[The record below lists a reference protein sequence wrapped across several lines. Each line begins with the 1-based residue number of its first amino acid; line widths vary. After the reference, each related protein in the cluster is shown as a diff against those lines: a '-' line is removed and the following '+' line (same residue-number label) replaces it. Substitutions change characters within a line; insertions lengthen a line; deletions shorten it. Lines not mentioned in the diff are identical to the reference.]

1 MKTAVVKIPFFMNEQ
16 NMAHLLKGLKIGN
29 LQEVHEDMLFKAGY
43 DIYSERETIYEGAEF
58 PNISD
63 RKVGKA
69 IRYIKGSPNMNDG
82 LEVELLDSL
91 YYHKLREPCIKV
103 NGYCEMD
110 DKGYMIITKV
120 TRLTLAD
127 RNPVVSDIDM

>member
-1 MKTAVVKIPFFMNEQ
+1 VKTAVVKIPFFINEQ
-16 NMAHLLKGLKIGN
+16 NMAYLLKGFKIGN
-29 LQEVHEDMLFKAGY
+29 LQEVHEEMLFKMGDA
-43 DIYSERETIYEGAEF
+43 IYAEREHNDGVNEF

-63 RKVGKA
+63 KRVA
-69 IRYIKGSPNMNDG
+69 RAVRYIKGSPNLNDG

-103 NGYCEMD
+103 NGYCEID

-127 RNPVVSDIDM
+127 RNPIVSDINL